1 MNDEFFEKEGPSYQG
16 MRKEQVQKLVRNT
29 KQKQICGDAIGK
41 IEVEYS
47 GDKRDAFLCHSSIFS
62 DKKGPQRMMAFS
74 VPELM
79 SYLNYAMVSSKYVST
94 VVCLCFWSFNILC
107 VTKKNRSRFL
117 WTLPLHVFPS
127 PFISVSFLWCLIKRY
142 QSTFLS
148 CGY

>member
-1 MNDEFFEKEGPSYQG
+1 
-16 MRKEQVQKLVRNT
+16 MRKEQVWKLVCNT
-29 KQKQICGDAIGK
+29 KQKQVGGDTIGK
-41 IEVEYS
+41 IEGEYS

-107 VTKKNRSRFL
+107 VTKKTGPDFCGRYLCMCSEAL
-117 WTLPLHVFPS
+117 L
-127 PFISVSFLWCLIKRY
+127 SVSHSY
-142 QSTFLS
+142 
-148 CGY
+148 GV